1 MNVSILKSV
10 ITSTRLSWV
19 RGVAF
24 RYLSSKKSTQY
35 LSFIT
40 WISVLGV
47 LIGVTAMGVV
57 LSVMEGFEG
66 ELKKRLMNTELHI
79 LITPK
84 PTTRGFEQGMIPE
97 RKIDTSR
104 FPSLELFPI
113 LQTEAIL
120 KSGRRVTGVIAKGI
134 PPERMDLLKT
144 QMIEKADPAL
154 LSQREGSESYPP
166 SRVFVGKEMAYEM
179 GLIPGDFVTLVSP
192 TETEGPMSLVPRLKR
207 FVVAGIYSSGMPEQE
222 LHTVFMDFGAVRSF
236 LRHSTGITHWEGRVD
251 DLEEAS
257 ILKVELEK
265 QLPDLKVQ
273 DWKDLNAALFFSL
286 KLERILMFIALSFI
300 ILVAS
305 FNIVTTL
312 TLMVQEKRREIAIL
326 KTMGAT
332 TPHIGGIF
340 LVEGLTIG
348 GLGTLLGTV
357 TSFTVC
363 QLLKR
368 YQFIT
373 LPDIYYDRSLPV
385 IILPSYFAGIFVT
398 ALIIVMS
405 ASIIPA
411 LRVARLDPL
420 TGIRN

>member
-1 MNVSILKSV
+1 MNVSTLKSV
-10 ITSTRLSWV
+10 LLSSRLGWV
-19 RGVAF
+19 RSIAF
-24 RYLSSKKSTQY
+24 RYLSSKKSSQY

-84 PTTRGFEQGMIPE
+84 PSTQGFEQGIIPE
-97 RKIDTSR
+97 RKIDTAN

-134 PPERMDLLKT
+134 PPERMDLLKS
-144 QMIEKADPAL
+144 QMTEKADPTL
-154 LSQREGSESYPP
+154 LSQREGGESYPP
-166 SRVFVGKEMAYEM
+166 SKIFIGKEMAYEM

-222 LHTVFMDFGAVRSF
+222 LHTVFMDFSAIRSF
-236 LRHSTGITHWEGRVD
+236 LRHSNGITQWEGRVSSLD
-251 DLEEAS
+251 IASKVKLDLE
-257 ILKVELEK
+257 KM
-265 QLPDLKVQ
+265 LPDLKVQ
-273 DWKDLNAALFFSL
+273 DWQDLNAALFFSL
-286 KLERILMFIALSFI
+286 KLERLLMFIALSFI

-332 TPHIGGIF
+332 TPQVGGIF

-348 GLGTLLGTV
+348 GLGTIIGTL
-357 TSFTVC
+357 FAFILC
-363 QLLKR
+363 ELLKR

-373 LPDIYYDRSLPV
+373 LPDIYYDRNLPV

-398 ALIIVMS
+398 ALLIVIT
-405 ASIIPA
+405 ASLIPS
-411 LRVARLDPL
+411 LRAAKLDPL